1 MEKELRYWENPLIIK
16 ENKEDGHN
24 NADAYND
31 IQSALAGGEAPNR
44 ISLNGTWKFY
54 WQQDVSVTSTEYF
67 DPDFNDSVWEDMPV
81 PSFTAAD
88 SPCPKNG
95 RVNRFL

>member
-24 NADAYND
+24 NANAYGD
-31 IQSALAGGEAPNR
+31 VKSALEGGDAPYR
-44 ISLNGTWKFY
+44 ISLNGIWKFY

-67 DPDFNDSVWEDMPV
+67 AADFNDSVWDDMPV
-81 PSFTAAD
+81 PSVWQL
-88 SPCPKNG
+88 NG
-95 RVNRFL
+95 YG